1 MPTRWHATDSR
12 ADKRLAHLR
21 KCKNCQGLWLRHDD
35 LEAILKLG
43 RQEVEDRMQVVPEDH
58 NKYHPSTPTGYM
70 RCPACDNGR
79 LQTIDITFTQQVKVD
94 RCDTCFGYWIDHS
107 ELDAIV
113 AEEARLEAYNSE
125 ARREAREAERTR
137 AGNPSYPPNESHEY
151 LAADGSP
158 PWFPERMPR
167 HIFESASG
175 GLKAHLQRL

>member
-1 MPTRWHATDSR
+1 MNCPRDGTQLIAVQINGC
-12 ADKRLAHLR
+12 HLR

-43 RQEVEDRMQVVPEDH
+43 RQEVEDRMQVVPEDD
-58 NKYHPSTPTGYM
+58 NKSSSSAHATGYM

-125 ARREAREAERTR
+125 ARREAREAERKR
-137 AGNPSYPPNESHEY
+137 GRK
-151 LAADGSP
+151 
-158 PWFPERMPR
+158 PELSTEREP
-167 HIFESASG
+167 
-175 GLKAHLQRL
+175 